1 MIKIDKGSMEFS
13 GARIELYVE
22 LGLLLREVYQRE
34 IISHDEFE
42 ILVKS
47 AKMSEEEMN
56 KQMSDKLDDKIKFL
70 DSMIEILEK
79 INRGGKSRD

>member
-1 MIKIDKGSMEFS
+1 MIKIDEGRMEFRGS
-13 GARIELYVE
+13 KIELYVE
-22 LGLLLREVYQRE
+22 FGLLLREFYQRK
-34 IISHDEFE
+34 ILSHDEFE

-56 KQMSDKLDDKIKFL
+56 KQMSDKFDDKIKFL

-79 INRGGKSRD
+79 INRGGESRD